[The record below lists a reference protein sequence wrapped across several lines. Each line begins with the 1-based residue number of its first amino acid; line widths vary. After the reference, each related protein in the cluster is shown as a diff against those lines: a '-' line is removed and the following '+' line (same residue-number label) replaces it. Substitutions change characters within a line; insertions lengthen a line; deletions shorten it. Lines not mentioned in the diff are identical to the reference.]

1 MVAKKLKAIHV
12 NKSHRVDGNDQKL
25 LMETVH
31 QLSIPLARV
40 FILSLQEEMVPF
52 QWKEAN
58 IIPFFKIGS

>member
-1 MVAKKLKAIHV
+1 MVAKKLKAMHV
-12 NKSHRVDGNDQKL
+12 NKSHRVDGNYQKL

-31 QLSIPLARV
+31 QLSIPLV